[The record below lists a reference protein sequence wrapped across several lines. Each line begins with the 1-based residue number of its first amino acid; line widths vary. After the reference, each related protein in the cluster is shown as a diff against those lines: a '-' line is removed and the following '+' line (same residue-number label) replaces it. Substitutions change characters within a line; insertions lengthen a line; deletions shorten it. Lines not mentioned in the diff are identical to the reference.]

1 MFSTVMYGAALAE
14 IRRLTSK
21 DPPLSLQ
28 DEVRLE
34 ASRAVV
40 RLCTGHL
47 GLIGK
52 ASSTSQGSD
61 EQQSARVSVLP
72 LSRAR
77 RDLTSILRR
86 QRDVLVTRRGVP
98 VVVMVPIEG
107 SDVKEPK

>member
-1 MFSTVMYGAALAE
+1 MLSNAEYGAALAE
-14 IRRLTSK
+14 IRRLTFK

-28 DEVRLE
+28 DEARLE

-40 RLCTGHL
+40 RLCTGHP
-47 GLIGK
+47 GSIGK
-52 ASSTSQGSD
+52 ESAMSQDSD
-61 EQQSARVSVLP
+61 EQQPARVSVLS

-86 QRDVLVTRRGVP
+86 QRDVVVTRRGVP
-98 VVVMVPIEG
+98 VVVMAPIEG